1 MCNVDLGGES
11 LYPKVN
17 DLVYIHVAS
26 VDKKVQE
33 KEYKSRIAD
42 DDEDSFLIEV
52 PIESGTGRLKRLVI
66 GDELSVYFLSEGGI
80 KNFFN
85 TYVTGFADDKVQMI
99 RIRKP
104 EPETITKIQRRD
116 FLRVVADLE
125 IAVRMKDNARFVTYT
140 EDVGGGG
147 VSFKCDSKY
156 KLSQGDQLYCW
167 LLIPYKNGSI
177 DHVPFEA
184 EIVRIKKLETD
195 RLIAMLKLVS
205 ISDMERQK
213 IIRYCFERQFDFKN
227 R

>member
-1 MCNVDLGGES
+1 M
-11 LYPKVN
+11 YPKVN

-42 DDEDSFLIEV
+42 EEEDSFLIEV

-104 EPETITKIQRRD
+104 EPETITKIQRRN

-125 IAVRMKDNARFVTYT
+125 IAVRMKDNTRFITYT
-140 EDVGGGG
+140 EDVSGGG

-156 KLSQGDQLYCW
+156 NISQDDQLYCW

-184 EIVRIKKLETD
+184 KVVRIKKLETD
-195 RLIAMLKLVS
+195 RVIAMLKLVS

>member
-11 LYPKVN
+11 LYPKIN

>member
-1 MCNVDLGGES
+1 M
-11 LYPKVN
+11 YPKVN

-42 DDEDSFLIEV
+42 DEENSFLIEV

-125 IAVRMKDNARFVTYT
+125 IAVRMKDNTRFITYT

-147 VSFKCDSKY
+147 VSFKCESKY
-156 KLSQGDQLYCW
+156 KISQDDQLYCW

-184 EIVRIKKLETD
+184 EVVRIKKLETD
-195 RLIAMLKLVS
+195 RVIAMLKLVS

>member
-1 MCNVDLGGES
+1 M
-11 LYPKVN
+11 YPKVN

-52 PIESGTGRLKRLVI
+52 PIESGTGRLKRLVV

-104 EPETITKIQRRD
+104 EPETITKIQRRN

-125 IAVRMKDNARFVTYT
+125 IAVRMKDNTRFITYT
-140 EDVGGGG
+140 DDVGGGG

-156 KLSQGDQLYCW
+156 KFSQGDQLYCW

-184 EIVRIKKLETD
+184 EVVRIKKLETD
-195 RLIAMLKLVS
+195 RVIAMLKLVS

>member
-1 MCNVDLGGES
+1 M
-11 LYPKVN
+11 YPKVN

>member
-1 MCNVDLGGES
+1 M
-11 LYPKVN
+11 YPKIN

>member
-1 MCNVDLGGES
+1 

-42 DDEDSFLIEV
+42 DEEDSFLIEV
-52 PIESGTGRLKRLVI
+52 PIESGTGRLKRLVV
-66 GDELSVYFLSEGGI
+66 GDELSVYFLTEGGI

-85 TYVTGFADDKVQMI
+85 TYVTGFADDKVQMV

-116 FLRVVADLE
+116 FLRVVAELE
-125 IAVRMKDNARFVTYT
+125 IAVRMKDNTRFIAYT

-147 VSFKCDSKY
+147 VSFKCESKH
-156 KLSQGDQLYCW
+156 KIAESDQLFCW

-184 EIVRIKKLETD
+184 EVVRVKKLETD
-195 RLIAMLKLVS
+195 RVIVMLKLVS

>member
-1 MCNVDLGGES
+1 M
-11 LYPKVN
+11 YPKVN

-42 DDEDSFLIEV
+42 DDDDSFLIEV

-125 IAVRMKDNARFVTYT
+125 IAVRMKDDTRFITYT

-147 VSFKCDSKY
+147 VSFKCESKY
-156 KLSQGDQLYCW
+156 KISQGDQLYCW

-177 DHVPFEA
+177 DQVPFEA
-184 EIVRIKKLETD
+184 EVVRIKKLETD
-195 RLIAMLKLVS
+195 RVIAMLKLVS

>member
-1 MCNVDLGGES
+1 M
-11 LYPKVN
+11 YPKVN

-125 IAVRMKDNARFVTYT
+125 IAVRMKDNTRFITYT

-156 KLSQGDQLYCW
+156 KISQDDQLYCW

-184 EIVRIKKLETD
+184 EVVRIKKLETD
-195 RLIAMLKLVS
+195 RVIAMLKLVS

>member
-1 MCNVDLGGES
+1 M
-11 LYPKVN
+11 YPKVN

-116 FLRVVADLE
+116 FLRVVAELE
-125 IAVRMKDNARFVTYT
+125 IAVRMKDNTRFITYT

-156 KLSQGDQLYCW
+156 KISQDDQLYCW

-177 DHVPFEA
+177 DHVAFEA
-184 EIVRIKKLETD
+184 EVVRIKKLETD
-195 RLIAMLKLVS
+195 RVIAMLKLVS